1 MGGGVGTGS
10 PGGLEAKSHGK
21 PRGKGIGISTEPSP
35 EWVAIGS
42 PCGHRVAVCSAC
54 IIPLR
59 RRRTSDNGVDA
70 AGAALCTLCGAPCPT
85 AVFVRATAAAGG
97 DLLTPDALAELA
109 AAAAAAPEA
118 DDDWADC
125 RSRVV
130 LYHVARARTF
140 FAGVLRRRPAA
151 AADRRRS
158 AGDVLAELTA
168 AAATTSDGRVGRF
181 WYHACT
187 GTFFALKK
195 HYKAMRVECNQEGP
209 CYPIWISWITFFFL
223 MMLFGALIA
232 SAGADQTSNKR
243 WIVKRCVEG
252 SGIGLSIAT
261 FFLCLFM
268 CLGD

>member
-1 MGGGVGTGS
+1 M
-10 PGGLEAKSHGK
+10 E
-21 PRGKGIGISTEPSP
+21 STPP
-35 EWVAIGS
+35 A
-42 PCGHRVAVCSAC
+42 PLSA
-54 IIPLR
+54 LY
-59 RRRTSDNGVDA
+59 
-70 AGAALCTLCGAPCPT
+70 
-85 AVFVRATAAAGG
+85 
-97 DLLTPDALAELA
+97 
-109 AAAAAAPEA
+109 AAPEA

-209 CYPIWISWITFFFL
+209 CYPIWLDNVFL
-223 MMLFGALIA
+223 PYDAFRSI
-232 SAGADQTSNKR
+232 DRKR
-243 WIVKRCVEG
+243 WCRPDEQ
-252 SGIGLSIAT
+252 
-261 FFLCLFM
+261 
-268 CLGD
+268 

>member
-1 MGGGVGTGS
+1 MDQAVGPKICHVIDIQLQG
-10 PGGLEAKSHGK
+10 
-21 PRGKGIGISTEPSP
+21 
-35 EWVAIGS
+35 
-42 PCGHRVAVCSAC
+42 
-54 IIPLR
+54 
-59 RRRTSDNGVDA
+59 DA
-70 AGAALCTLCGAPCPT
+70 AGAA
-85 AVFVRATAAAGG
+85 
-97 DLLTPDALAELA
+97 A
-109 AAAAAAPEA
+109 AAAAHPIMESTPPAPLSALYAAPEA

-151 AADRRRS
+151 AADCRRS

-209 CYPIWISWITFFFL
+209 CYPIWVSSSNPNLI
-223 MMLFGALIA
+223 LF
-232 SAGADQTSNKR
+232 
-243 WIVKRCVEG
+243 C
-252 SGIGLSIAT
+252 
-261 FFLCLFM
+261 
-268 CLGD
+268 

>member
-1 MGGGVGTGS
+1 MDQAVGPKICHVIDIQLQGDAAAAAATS
-10 PGGLEAKSHGK
+10 SNCVVC
-21 PRGKGIGISTEPSP
+21 STEPSP

-42 PCGHRVAVCSAC
+42 P
-54 IIPLR
+54 
-59 RRRTSDNGVDA
+59 
-70 AGAALCTLCGAPCPT
+70 
-85 AVFVRATAAAGG
+85 ATAAGGG

-158 AGDVLAELTA
+158 AGEVLAELTA

-243 WIVKRCVEG
+243 WIVKRLLHSRTDEV
-252 SGIGLSIAT
+252 IL
-261 FFLCLFM
+261 
-268 CLGD
+268 

>member
-1 MGGGVGTGS
+1 MDQAVGPKICHVIDIQLQGDAAGAAAAAAATS
-10 PGGLEAKSHGK
+10 SNCVVC
-21 PRGKGIGISTEPSP
+21 STEPSP
-35 EWVAIGS
+35 EWSTPPA
-42 PCGHRVAVCSAC
+42 PLSA
-54 IIPLR
+54 LY
-59 RRRTSDNGVDA
+59 
-70 AGAALCTLCGAPCPT
+70 
-85 AVFVRATAAAGG
+85 
-97 DLLTPDALAELA
+97 
-109 AAAAAAPEA
+109 AAPEA

-243 WIVKRCVEG
+243 WIV
-252 SGIGLSIAT
+252 
-261 FFLCLFM
+261 
-268 CLGD
+268 